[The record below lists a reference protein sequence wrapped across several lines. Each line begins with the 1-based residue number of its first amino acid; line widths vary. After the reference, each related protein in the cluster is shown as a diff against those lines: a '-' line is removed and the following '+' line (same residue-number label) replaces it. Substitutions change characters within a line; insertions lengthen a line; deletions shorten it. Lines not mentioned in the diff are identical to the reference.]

1 MVYTLSVPYRGE
13 PALPKESV
21 FSMKLNSELRNQF
34 MAEAAAVDRPASQLV
49 REFMRDF
56 VQRQRQAREHDAW
69 FRAEIE
75 QGMREA
81 DDPGTQRISQ
91 EDVRAGWRRQRAEL
105 MKRATGKA
113 E

>member
-1 MVYTLSVPYRGE
+1 ML
-13 PALPKESV
+13 KESV
-21 FSMKLNSELRNQF
+21 FSMKLESELRNQF
-34 MAEAAAVDRPASQLV
+34 MVEAAAIDRPASQLV

-69 FRAEIE
+69 FRAEVE
-75 QGMREA
+75 QSMREA
-81 DDPGTQRISQ
+81 DNPDTQRIAS

-105 MKRATGKA
+105 EKRAAGKT

>member
-1 MVYTLSVPYRGE
+1 M
-13 PALPKESV
+13 PKESV
-21 FSMKLNSELRNQF
+21 FSMKLESELRNQF

-49 REFMRDF
+49 REFMRNF

-69 FRAEIE
+69 FRAEVE

-81 DDPGTQRISQ
+81 DDPGTHRISQ
-91 EDVRAGWRRQRAEL
+91 EDVSAGWRRQRAEL
-105 MKRATGKA
+105 AKRAAGKS